1 MLLECLWL
9 LNLADDRVCQA
20 KESIQSGVAPPHSN
34 ILHRSRI
41 EPEQRGAPMKKD
53 RSAPF
58 FRPRAH
64 KGIWFPISLGLLVLV
79 MLPGLLLLL
88 LSLLGLEGVTNAWMQ
103 TNLNLTYHNA
113 LNRWATIL
121 LLLLPLLLA

>member
-1 MLLECLWL
+1 
-9 LNLADDRVCQA
+9 
-20 KESIQSGVAPPHSN
+20 
-34 ILHRSRI
+34 
-41 EPEQRGAPMKKD
+41 MKKA
-53 RSAPF
+53 RPAPF

-103 TNLNLTYHNA
+103 PNLNLTYHNA

-121 LLLLPLLLA
+121 LLLLPLLLAILYFLKMRRKPLEVPSTFLWRKSIEDLHVNSLLQWLRD